1 MVSDSHSD
9 NAEDDGNISSPEDRE
24 AISSNSEIPEAS
36 DPCNP
41 GARSKAENSESTFE
55 ELEDVE
61 RSAPS
66 ASSGGTYE
74 DLLNEFVTTTLA
86 EEEYLRHRHRSSS
99 SGRKEDGED

>member
-1 MVSDSHSD
+1 MVPESQSD

-24 AISSNSEIPEAS
+24 ATITSNSEIPEAS
-36 DPCNP
+36 DPHNP
-41 GARSKAENSESTFE
+41 CADSKAENSERIFE

-61 RSAPS
+61 RSLPS

-86 EEEYLRHRHRSSS
+86 EEEYLRHRSSS
-99 SGRKEDGED
+99 SGRNEDGED